1 MNNSINCPRAE
12 DQDAPLP
19 VSRDTTP
26 PAQPAQ
32 PVKAEP
38 QFLTDPLGWCIRH
51 SFLARWFGRDV

>member
-19 VSRDTTP
+19 VSQEITP
-26 PAQPAQ
+26 PVQ
-32 PVKAEP
+32 PVKDDPP
-38 QFLTDPLGWCIRH
+38 QWRTDLLGWCIRH

>member
-1 MNNSINCPRAE
+1 MNPQP
-12 DQDAPLP
+12 DKPQDAPLP

-26 PAQPAQ
+26 PVPPAQ